1 MGMRAAPSHLRSGIG
16 AGEDTMPAAHPV
28 FFLLFTFLSFL
39 GIKKRIYATAP
50 AHMDPGPGSLGLNSA
65 AQTPFFKQDVEFLMV
80 CREERFHPDL
90 SGCAVC
96 SRVPYECVGLSVMGR
111 KHSLQHL
118 KGRNFQQTKHS
129 RRQETCCCSSI
140 LNIHLFVCRCGFKSA
155 YGARG
160 ASWKREIRFSCLP
173 RKQQNDCWMPWNCLE
188 KLISASWI
196 QAWELHIVTAPCV
209 GSTLLLAMGFD

>member
-1 MGMRAAPSHLRSGIG
+1 MML
-16 AGEDTMPAAHPV
+16 AAHPV
-28 FFLLFTFLSFL
+28 FFSLFPFLSFL
-39 GIKKRIYATAP
+39 GDKRRIYATTP

-111 KHSLQHL
+111 KLSLQHL
-118 KGRNFQQTKHS
+118 KGRNFQQTKHC

-140 LNIHLFVCRCGFKSA
+140 LFEYSSVCLQMRFQIRICS
-155 YGARG
+155 
-160 ASWKREIRFSCLP
+160 KRNE
-173 RKQQNDCWMPWNCLE
+173 LE
-188 KLISASWI
+188 
-196 QAWELHIVTAPCV
+196 TADSV
-209 GSTLLLAMGFD
+209 LQSTQKAAK